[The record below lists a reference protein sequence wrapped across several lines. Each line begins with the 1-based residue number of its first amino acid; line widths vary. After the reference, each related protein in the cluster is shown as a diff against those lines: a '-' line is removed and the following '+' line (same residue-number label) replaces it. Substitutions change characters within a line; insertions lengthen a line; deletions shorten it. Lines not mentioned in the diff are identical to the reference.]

1 MKENTKFKGTDV
13 TLAGND
19 LDVGDMAPLVTV
31 VGADL
36 EDIEV
41 GGPQDKVQ
49 LIVSVP
55 SLDTA
60 TCAAETRRF
69 NLEVGSLD
77 ICTTAVVSMD
87 LPFASAKF
95 CSTEGIDNLVVG
107 SDYVNKDF
115 ANAYG
120 VLMED
125 NKLKGLCARAVFVV
139 NRNGEVTYKQIVPEV
154 TDEPNYEEVL
164 EAIKEAR

>member
-1 MKENTKFKGTDV
+1 MATTNFKGTPV
-13 TLAGND
+13 TLAGTELN
-19 LDVGDMAPLVTV
+19 VGDKAPEVTV

-41 GGPQDKVQ
+41 GGSKDQVQ

-69 NLEVGSLD
+69 NLEVGALD
-77 ICTTAVVSMD
+77 ICTTKVISMD

-95 CSTEGIDNLVVG
+95 CSTEGIDNLEVG
-107 SDYVNKDF
+107 SDYVDKDF
-115 ANAYG
+115 AKSYG
-120 VLMED
+120 VLMSD

-139 NRNGEVTYKQIVPEV
+139 NRDGVVTYKQIVSEI

-164 EAIKEAR
+164 EAIKDAR